1 MKQLLDSIENS
12 LVSKNWL
19 SALYMAITL
28 PDICAASENVVS
40 GNGARYKDW
49 FNRYMKKKYDSANY
63 YEYVEA
69 NRPERLNELPQE
81 VLDEYKNQPIK
92 VKFTADS
99 CWALRNATLH
109 EGMDE
114 DRLRKFR
121 LTVPDEFNNIHHL
134 THDETGEIVQID
146 ASIFC
151 QDIIEAVKT
160 WEVDMASRPDVVSKL
175 GKMIRI
181 RDQRFI
187 FD

>member
-1 MKQLLDSIENS
+1 MKQLVDSIQNT
-12 LVSKNWL
+12 LNSKNWL

-28 PDICAASENVVS
+28 PDICAATENVVS
-40 GNGARYKDW
+40 GNGARYRDW

-69 NRPERLNELPQE
+69 YHPERIKILPQE
-81 VLDEYKNQPIK
+81 ILDGYKKEPTK
-92 VKFTADS
+92 VKFTAES

-114 DRLRKFR
+114 DKLKKFR
-121 LTVPDEFNNIHHL
+121 ITVPDALNNVHHL
-134 THDETGEIVQID
+134 THDKTGGIVQID

-151 QDIIEAVKT
+151 EDIIEAVKA
-160 WEVDMASRPDVVSKL
+160 WEIDMASRPEVITKL